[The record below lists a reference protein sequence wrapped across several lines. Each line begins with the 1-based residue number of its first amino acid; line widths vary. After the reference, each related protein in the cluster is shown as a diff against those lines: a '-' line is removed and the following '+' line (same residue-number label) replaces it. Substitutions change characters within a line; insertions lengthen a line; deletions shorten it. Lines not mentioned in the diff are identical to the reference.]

1 MQQWQQLRG
10 PPISGCTA
18 KLQNRAELARYAHL
32 PLAAIAGDWRTATAD
47 ALFARMLRDAGQLL
61 WAADASL
68 PELWGA
74 EQQDAAAEAAFAD
87 DQPRVDV
94 RF

>member
-1 MQQWQQLRG
+1 
-10 PPISGCTA
+10 
-18 KLQNRAELARYAHL
+18 
-32 PLAAIAGDWRTATAD
+32 
-47 ALFARMLRDAGQLL
+47 MLRDAGQLL
-61 WAADASL
+61 WAADAAL

-94 RF
+94 RLLAGLQRLTCTSCRSRHQR

>member
-1 MQQWQQLRG
+1 MPDLLGAWLTGVAVAEVTNASTTGLLDATTRTWAVDLAERLG
-10 PPISGCTA
+10 IDAGLLPP
-18 KLQNRAELARYAHL
+18 
-32 PLAAIAGDWRTATAD
+32 
-47 ALFARMLRDAGQLL
+47 LRDAGQLL